1 MPSQEMLK
9 KLLDEFVEKEQLVN
23 EELKV
28 ITEEIEQLEMRLEV
42 CRARLGTIGADRDR
56 VVQLKQKYANGD
68 YRIDRS
74 QAAAQPQPHAQPQP
88 QPKVQPKPVVQ
99 EAAKPVHETPMPVH
113 ETPMPVHETPKPVH
127 ETPKPVHEMPK
138 PVHEMPKP
146 VHETP
151 KPVQEPPRPVVQE
164 PPTPVVQQEEPA
176 AVHETGHVF
185 PVFSES
191 PSPVSPAVAQEK
203 TLPQVSDPVTA
214 ALSGAEAQKKTLTG
228 INQLLGARKNQTS
241 PVAFSGET
249 QDYQQQL
256 PTPGEPTEYG
266 NEPQWIPGQG
276 VGQSAQNDQTA
287 PQQEDEAP
295 PQQATITEPEAQSE
309 ESESDTVKS
318 INDALR
324 SLFR

>member
-68 YRIDRS
+68 FRIDRS
-74 QAAAQPQPHAQPQP
+74 QSAPVQAQAQP
-88 QPKVQPKPVVQ
+88 QPKPVVQ
-99 EAAKPVHETPMPVH
+99 QTPKPVQEA
-113 ETPMPVHETPKPVH
+113 PKPVH
-127 ETPKPVHEMPK
+127 EAPKPVHEAPK
-138 PVHEMPKP
+138 PVQEAPRPVPEPPKQVQEPPKP
-146 VHETP
+146 EPP
-151 KPVQEPPRPVVQE
+151 KPVQEPPKPVVQE
-164 PPTPVVQQEEPA
+164 PPMPIVQQEEPA
-176 AVHETGHVF
+176 PVHETGHVF

-203 TLPQVSDPVTA
+203 TIPQVSDPVTA

-228 INQLLGARKNQTS
+228 INQLLGARKNQTT

-256 PTPGEPTEYG
+256 PTPGEATEYA

-276 VGQSAQNDQTA
+276 VGQSAPNDQSA
-287 PQQEDEAP
+287 PQQQGEEP
-295 PQQATITEPEAQSE
+295 SQQATITEPEAQSE